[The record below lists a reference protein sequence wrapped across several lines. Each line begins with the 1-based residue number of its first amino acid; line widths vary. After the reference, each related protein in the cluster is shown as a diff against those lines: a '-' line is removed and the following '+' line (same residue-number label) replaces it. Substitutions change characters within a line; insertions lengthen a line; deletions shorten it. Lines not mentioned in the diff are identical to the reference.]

1 MTSRDTALLDTLK
14 QASQGMLYTSE
25 SDYPFDVFSWKT
37 HTLTPEQVLVETK
50 HPENTPVQ
58 AWSLDKFFAPTLEEK
73 DWYGPKE
80 KEIVAQYQRL
90 VRTLQTTLSDIQVYR
105 VGKIELDVYIVG
117 KTPEGSLAG
126 LSTKV
131 VET

>member
-1 MTSRDTALLDTLK
+1 MTSRDTTLLDNLK

-37 HTLTPEQVLVETK
+37 NTLTPEQVLIETK

-58 AWSLDKFFAPTLEEK
+58 VWELDKFFAPALEQK
-73 DWYGPKE
+73 DWHGPKE
-80 KEIVAQYQRL
+80 KEIVAQYQHL
-90 VRTLQTTLSDIQVYR
+90 LHTLQATLSDLQVYR
-105 VGKIELDVYIVG
+105 VGEIELDVYIVG

>member
-25 SDYPFDVFSWKT
+25 SDYPFDVFSWQT
-37 HTLTPEQVLVETK
+37 NTLTPKQVLLETK

-58 AWSLDKFFAPTLEEK
+58 VWELDRFFAPALDQK
-73 DWYGPKE
+73 DWYGPEE
-80 KEIVAQYQRL
+80 KEIVAQYQHL
-90 VRTLQTTLSDIQVYR
+90 VHTLQTTLSDLHVYR
-105 VGKIELDVYIVG
+105 VGEIELDVYIVG